1 VRTKNC
7 DVTAIQLSIC
17 DSRFAIAPAGAGR
30 NPFFAILSIR
40 RSPFDIRHSP
50 SEIQP
55 MVLKG
60 TVALVTGGAKR
71 VGRAIALELA
81 RGGCDVGIHY
91 RRSRAEAEEV
101 VVQITQMG
109 RRAVAVEGDLSD
121 PTSWPRIVQGTVG
134 GLGRL
139 DILINN
145 ASMFL
150 PDSGESKDSL
160 KGFDPKLWDEMLR
173 TNLTAAVALCH
184 HARPYLAASGKG
196 KMVNLCD
203 IAAEHPWSD
212 HLAYCVS
219 KAGLV
224 AATKALARALAP
236 EIQVN
241 GVAPGIAVFPDS
253 YSDDLRRQLVGR
265 VPLARPGTP
274 EEVAVLVRFLAE
286 SADYITGQIIPIDG
300 GRSLV

>member
-1 VRTKNC
+1 MN
-7 DVTAIQLSIC
+7 
-17 DSRFAIAPAGAGR
+17 
-30 NPFFAILSIR
+30 
-40 RSPFDIRHSP
+40 
-50 SEIQP
+50 
-55 MVLKG
+55 LKG
-60 TVALVTGGAKR
+60 SVALITGGAKR

-91 RRSRAEAEEV
+91 RHSRAEADEV
-101 VVQITQMG
+101 VAQITQLG

-121 PTSWPRIVQGTVG
+121 PVSWPRIVQSTVS

-150 PDSGESKDSL
+150 PDSAASEDSL
-160 KGFDPKLWDEMLR
+160 DAFDPKLWDEMLR
-173 TNLTAAVALCH
+173 INLTAPVALCH
-184 HARPYLAASGKG
+184 HARPYLAANGTGKV
-196 KMVNLCD
+196 VNLCD
-203 IAAEHPWSD
+203 IAAERPWPG
-212 HLAYCVS
+212 HLAYCAS

-224 AATKALARALAP
+224 AATKALARTLAP
-236 EIQVN
+236 DIQVN

-253 YSDDLRRQLVGR
+253 YSEDVRRRLVSR

-274 EEVAVLVRFLAE
+274 QEVAVLVRFLVE